1 MLIELLQSLILFI
14 LAAST
19 GAFTAYFMRRR
30 RFRFPFH
37 LIILLALFI
46 GYSIIK
52 FFERDA
58 AAFLFTWFSATM
70 AIYVTFSILEFLG
83 REFNEKLALSLMLIV
98 ISGGGALTN
107 ICLFSM
113 PISLWFKVFSLA
125 VLIAIHIPFIIALM
139 AYFTG
144 KRKET

>member
-1 MLIELLQSLILFI
+1 
-14 LAAST
+14 
-19 GAFTAYFMRRR
+19 
-30 RFRFPFH
+30 
-37 LIILLALFI
+37 
-46 GYSIIK
+46 
-52 FFERDA
+52 
-58 AAFLFTWFSATM
+58 M

-125 VLIAIHIPFIIALM
+125 VLTNCNPHTFHYCINGILH
-139 AYFTG
+139 
-144 KRKET
+144 R